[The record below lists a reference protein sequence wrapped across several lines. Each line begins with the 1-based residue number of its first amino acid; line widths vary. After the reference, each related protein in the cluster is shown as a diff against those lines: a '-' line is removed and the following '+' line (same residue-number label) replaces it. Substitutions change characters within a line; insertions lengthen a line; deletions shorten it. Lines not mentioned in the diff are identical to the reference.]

1 MVFLHYGTVCPP
13 SPLAAS
19 SISLHRLKS
28 NNHCNLILNKVKC
41 TRAHKTL
48 AYYSQWISN
57 KGMKH
62 ELRATGATPGFV
74 LCAADLFSQI
84 SSLKMFGQNLSDC
97 LGLLYS
103 RRDRRACPKPRAGNR
118 KQNRGGFLS
127 CLRATGRGDCERAEG
142 RMGTV
147 KVLIYW
153 VFL

>member
-1 MVFLHYGTVCPP
+1 
-13 SPLAAS
+13 
-19 SISLHRLKS
+19 
-28 NNHCNLILNKVKC
+28 
-41 TRAHKTL
+41 
-48 AYYSQWISN
+48 
-57 KGMKH
+57 MKH

-74 LCAADLFSQI
+74 LCAADLFSPI
-84 SSLKMFGQNLSDC
+84 SSLKMFGRNLSDC

-103 RRDRRACPKPRAGNR
+103 RQDRRARPKPRAGNR